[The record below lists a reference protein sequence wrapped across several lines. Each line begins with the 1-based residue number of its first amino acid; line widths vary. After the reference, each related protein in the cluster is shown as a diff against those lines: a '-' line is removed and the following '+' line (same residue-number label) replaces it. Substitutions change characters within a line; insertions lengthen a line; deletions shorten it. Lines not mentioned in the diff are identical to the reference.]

1 MKLKEYMIENK
12 ISIEDFAEKI
22 NEPHHRNVYRYMRT
36 DEKGVIPRADKMEL
50 IWKITKG
57 EVAPNDFYPFLGQ

>member
-1 MKLKEYMIENK
+1 MTLKEYMIENK
-12 ISIEDFAEKI
+12 ISIEDLAEKI
-22 NEPHHRNVYRYMRT
+22 DEPHHRNVYRYMRT

-57 EVAPNDFYPFLGQ
+57 EVTPNDFYPFLGQ